1 MLEIR
6 TILPSLLLILATAGC
21 ETDSRTQPKPLA
33 STASPPRAALW
44 VDLMRGEPIEYPEL
58 TGDLAKARVVYLG
71 EIHTIPRHHQLQK
84 QILDS
89 LAAQGLKLVL
99 AMEQFEYFNQPVLD
113 KFNSGAIDLDG
124 LVRESDWVKR
134 WSGHTNYHELILAA
148 HARGVPLLA
157 LNARAETIRAIGR
170 GGGITNLTAAQR
182 QELPQSI
189 ATDDPVYERLLKKIL
204 GVHMALD
211 PAKLQ
216 PAFEAQVAR
225 DESMANRLAEYLNSS
240 EGRGRVAIVICGR
253 GHCEFGLG
261 TPARVA
267 RRIPGISQRIIMFSE
282 SGDLEM
288 TEAERKQMREIE
300 VSHEF
305 LSDLGRP
312 SADYLQVIEPA
323 RGSN

>member
-1 MLEIR
+1 M
-6 TILPSLLLILATAGC
+6 
-21 ETDSRTQPKPLA
+21 
-33 STASPPRAALW
+33 W
-44 VDLMRGEPIEYPEL
+44 VDEMRGEPIAYPDVAD
-58 TGDLAKARVVYLG
+58 DLAKARVIYLG

-84 QILDS
+84 QILNS
-89 LAAQGLKLVL
+89 LSDHGLKRVM
-99 AMEQFEYFNQPVLD
+99 AMEQFEYFTQPVLD
-113 KFNSGAIDLDG
+113 KFNSGALNLDG
-124 LVRESDWVKR
+124 LVRDSDWAKR
-134 WSGHTNYHELILAA
+134 WSGHTNYHELVSAA
-148 HARGVPLLA
+148 RAQGVPLLA

-170 GGGITNLTAAQR
+170 GGGIANLTTAQR
-182 QELPQSI
+182 QELPESI
-189 ATDDPVYERLLKKIL
+189 VTDDPVYERLLKKVL

-216 PAFEAQVAR
+216 PAYEAQVAR
-225 DESMANRLAEYLNSS
+225 DESMANRLAQYLNSS
-240 EGRGRVAIVICGR
+240 EGRGRVAVVICGR

-267 RRIPGISQRIIMFSE
+267 RRIPGISQRIVLFSE

-312 SADYLQVIEPA
+312 AADYLHVIEPA
-323 RGSN
+323 SVSK